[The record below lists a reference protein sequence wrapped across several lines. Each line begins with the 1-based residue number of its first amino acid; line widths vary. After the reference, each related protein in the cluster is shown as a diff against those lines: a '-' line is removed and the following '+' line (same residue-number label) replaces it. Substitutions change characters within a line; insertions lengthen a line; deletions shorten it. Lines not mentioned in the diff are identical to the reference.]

1 MPWLGGLHRLASLL
15 LLSIA
20 LAGCS
25 PPSNTEQFDDR
36 PTPTKYVVCSSGYTD
51 CFLVARFTDR
61 STCERY
67 KAINGKLCDSVSF
80 PGKTVC
86 TDPTTTSAE
95 AYCTE

>member
-1 MPWLGGLHRLASLL
+1 MPWLGELCRLVSLPF
-15 LLSIA
+15 LSVA

-25 PPSNTEQFDDR
+25 PSGNKEQFDDR
-36 PTPTKYVVCSSGYTD
+36 PTPTKYVVCSPGYTD
-51 CFLVARFTDR
+51 CFLVARFADR

-67 KAINGKLCDSVSF
+67 KEINGKLCDSISF